1 MTKMKIISIATPFI
15 KLGQLLKLAGVID
28 TGGQAKWFLAD
39 GKVRLNGQIED
50 RRGRKVYPG
59 DLLEIEG
66 YGQIKVEKAD

>member
-1 MTKMKIISIATPFI
+1 MKIISIATPFI